1 MSEKNYWKLQKFS
14 IFYTYYAFIDSQDY
28 LADQL
33 FVKHKVKVDFGKE
46 HCHKGS
52 NYLVMFCKVR
62 KTKEKEFIQALEEL
76 ENKMLLM
83 GHRDYP
89 SFCADI
95 KEKIENP

>member
-46 HCHKGS
+46 YCHKGS
-52 NYLVMFCKVR
+52 NYL
-62 KTKEKEFIQALEEL
+62 A
-76 ENKMLLM
+76 
-83 GHRDYP
+83 
-89 SFCADI
+89 
-95 KEKIENP
+95 

>member
-46 HCHKGS
+46 YCHKGS
-52 NYLVMFCKVR
+52 NYLVIFCKVR
-62 KTKEKEFIQALEEL
+62 KTKKKRI
-76 ENKMLLM
+76 
-83 GHRDYP
+83 HP
-89 SFCADI
+89 SSRRI
-95 KEKIENP
+95 RKQNVINGSQGLS

>member
-46 HCHKGS
+46 YCLSLIH
-52 NYLVMFCKVR
+52 
-62 KTKEKEFIQALEEL
+62 I
-76 ENKMLLM
+76 
-83 GHRDYP
+83 
-89 SFCADI
+89 
-95 KEKIENP
+95 

>member
-14 IFYTYYAFIDSQDY
+14 IFYNHYAFIDSQDY

-46 HCHKGS
+46 YRHEGS
-52 NYLVMFCKVR
+52 NYLVIFCKVR
-62 KTKEKEFIQALEEL
+62 KTQEKEFIQALEEL

-89 SFCADI
+89 IFCSDI
-95 KEKIENP
+95 KKKIGNP